1 MRSTRVLVLAAAILL
16 LVGVQ
21 VWAHHAFASE
31 FDVNK
36 PVHLTGTVTKLELVN
51 PHAWIYVDV
60 KDASGKVNNWAF
72 ECGASPNILI
82 RRGFTRASLPIG
94 SEVIVDGFQAKDA
107 TMKASGSNLT
117 LADGRKVFIGSGNA
131 GEGPPPEE
139 SKK

>member
-1 MRSTRVLVLAAAILL
+1 MRSTRVLVLAAAVL
-16 LVGVQ
+16 LVAGVQ
-21 VWAHHAFASE
+21 AWAHHAFASE

-36 PVHLTGTVTKLELVN
+36 PVHLTGMVTKLELVN

-60 KDASGKVNNWAF
+60 KDTSGKVSNWAI

-82 RRGFTRASLPIG
+82 RRGFTRASLPPG
-94 SEVIVDGFQAKDA
+94 SEVLVDGFQAKDS

-131 GEGPPPEE
+131 GEAPPPDE

>member
-1 MRSTRVLVLAAAILL
+1 MKSTRVLVLAAAVLL
-16 LVGVQ
+16 LAGIQ
-21 VWAHHAFASE
+21 AWAHHAFASE

-60 KDASGKVNNWAF
+60 KDASGKVTGWAF

-117 LADGRKVFIGSGNA
+117 LTDGRKVFIGSGNS
-131 GEGPPPEE
+131 GEGPPPDE
-139 SKK
+139 KKK